1 MLKNAKNPFKNL
13 QGHVSCKGCLK
24 MKGMIKMSEMKI
36 NLRFEGEKLFAETE
50 ITVDESVTELSFILN
65 KGLEIS
71 EISCNEKPVP
81 VNVEAEYEPLFCAE
95 VKKYSVKSGGDFNRV
110 KICYGGKISGW
121 HNIITENIIELNR
134 YGVWLPCELSCGADI
149 SAEINGCGEFFLVKG
164 EFDGKLWRY
173 RAGEWDMN
181 LILYRKSVLKTVS
194 GKHIDIYYADGSLDG
209 AAEFSK
215 NIFEDVLDYYT
226 AELFHRDYSNHT
238 EMACLY
244 PALTSG
250 GAYKRDGLIV
260 CISPGTDEKEA
271 VGVNAHELAHEWCS
285 GADVGS
291 WHDWLNETAAEWSML
306 LYCLDRGKNDIFDA
320 MISEH
325 LAKAPEFPPIKTEDG
340 SRPEGVHTKGTV
352 LFYEVYK
359 AFGKETI
366 KSVIRLFVG
375 LETKTTEMLLDK
387 MRTDGMTE
395 AADIIEKNLC

>member
-1 MLKNAKNPFKNL
+1 
-13 QGHVSCKGCLK
+13 
-24 MKGMIKMSEMKI
+24 MSEMKI
-36 NLRFEGEKLFAETE
+36 NLRFEGERLFAETE
-50 ITVDESVTELSFILN
+50 ITLDESVPELSFILN

-71 EISCNEKPVP
+71 DISCNEKSVP
-81 VNVEAEYEPLFCAE
+81 ITVEAEYEPLFCAE
-95 VKKYSVKSGGDFNRV
+95 VKKYSVKCGGNFNSV
-110 KICYGGKISGW
+110 KINYGGKISGW

-134 YGVWLPCELSCGADI
+134 YGVWLPCELSQSLNI

-173 RAGEWDMN
+173 SAGEWDMN
-181 LILYRKSVLKTVS
+181 LILYRKNVLKTVS
-194 GKHIDIYYADGSLDG
+194 GKHISIYYADGSLDG

-215 NIFEDVLDYYT
+215 NVFEDVLDYYT
-226 AELFHRDYSNHT
+226 NELFNRDYTKRT

-291 WHDWLNETAAEWSML
+291 WHDWLNETTAEWSML
-306 LYCLDRGKNDIFDA
+306 LYCLDRGKNGIFDA

-325 LAKAPEFPPIKTEDG
+325 LAKAPDLPPIKTEDG
-340 SRPEGVHTKGTV
+340 SRPEGVHTKGTA
-352 LFYEVYK
+352 LFYDMYK
-359 AFGKETI
+359 AFGADTV
-366 KSVIRLFVG
+366 KSVIRLFVDIKV
-375 LETKTTEMLLDK
+375 KTTEYFLEK
-387 MRTDGMTE
+387 MRGIGLTE
-395 AADIIEKNLC
+395 PAEFLEKNLC